1 MKRGGDALVPARSA
15 KAAAATREP
24 QGGSKAVL
32 YPTDGGLSR
41 TTGPRRHVVS
51 FDPKLKKIPT
61 LTQQRKGQ
69 GGPNKRLHLDADGG
83 VFYFARADATGTA
96 VVFDVAVPAAEY
108 VPFSSH
114 RRAPLSR
121 YAYLSAHQEFGDI
134 GK

>member
-1 MKRGGDALVPARSA
+1 MPARSA

-24 QGGSKAVL
+24 QGSKAVL

-41 TTGPRRHVVS
+41 TTRPRRDVVS
-51 FDPKLKKIPT
+51 FDPKMEKIPT
-61 LTQQRKGQ
+61 LTQQRKGM
-69 GGPNKRLHLDADGG
+69 GGPNKRLHLDAEGG

-108 VPFSSH
+108 VPFPSH
-114 RRAPLSR
+114 RRASFSR
-121 YAYLSAHQEFGDI
+121 YAYLSAHQEFGDN